1 MSVAP
6 VVEGY
11 EDYKMVLC
19 DDPEDKTCEMDMQEL
34 CPSGFHLCTHLEFWT
49 LNDNWK
55 GELNATSIYHKGRP
69 IGEIYCRENGGTAGQ
84 FTLGESFYTHSHSK
98 LSFDTKKNNWFASSR
113 PSCNAYENDYGCDQ
127 KGAIALCCSHNPKCG
142 NGLVEA
148 PMEEC
153 DDGNNN
159 NEDQCL
165 NSCTFR
171 VQ

>member
-1 MSVAP
+1 
-6 VVEGY
+6 
-11 EDYKMVLC
+11 MVLC
-19 DDPEDKTCEMDMQEL
+19 DDREDKTCEMDMQEL
-34 CPSGFHLCTHLEFWT
+34 CPSGFHNCTRLEFRT

-55 GELNATSIYHKGRP
+55 GEFNISGSHKGRP
-69 IGEIYCRENGGTAGQ
+69 IGEIYCRGYSGDAGH
-84 FTLGESFYTHSHSK
+84 FTLGFRDGSSK
-98 LSFDTKKNNWFASSR
+98 LSFDTEKNQGLGSSR
-113 PSCNAYENDYGCDQ
+113 CPCNNYENTGKACND
-127 KGAIALCCSHNPKCG
+127 KGAIALGCSHNPKCG

-148 PMEEC
+148 PLEEC